1 MVFLNPC
8 DQETGNTNEE
18 IGGRRCSILS
28 CDREFCNTSNGDSR
42 HRGTDS
48 VIDRQKPTNVFSGLT
63 MIHSNCQSAMNKR
76 SEILDLVNSERPHV
90 LALTE
95 FGASK
100 DINDGELG
108 IDGYTLYRGDHSDGR
123 GGLGKGVA
131 LYMQNTLNHS
141 ACPKMDGESFDCAAW
156 SLVKLM
162 DGKRLLLGTVYR
174 SPNSSDENNRNLL
187 KLLQLTAS
195 VPHDFLMICGDFN
208 LPSIDWRTNQV
219 QDGQSSFTAAF
230 LETVED
236 MNLFQ
241 HVKGPTRF
249 RGTQNSCLDLVF
261 TNEETM
267 VNEVTEIPPLGKSD
281 HVCQKWSLIVG
292 EMMFKNTTRLR
303 PNFKRANWTAIKEQL
318 RVYKNDPSDPP
329 GVMVEKLV
337 GKIDELRE
345 VYIPHCKPRGM
356 KHRLPWM
363 KANSLKKQ
371 RAVKWRKWKRYKESG
386 LPRDYDALLDG
397 AEQTG

>member
-1 MVFLNPC
+1 M
-8 DQETGNTNEE
+8 
-18 IGGRRCSILS
+18 
-28 CDREFCNTSNGDSR
+28 
-42 HRGTDS
+42 
-48 VIDRQKPTNVFSGLT
+48 DRQMPTNVFTGLT
-63 MIHSNCQSAMNKR
+63 IIHSNCQSAMNKK

-95 FGASK
+95 FGASR

-108 IDGYTLYRGDHSDGR
+108 IDGYTLYRGDHSDGK
-123 GGLGKGVA
+123 GGLGRGVA
-131 LYMQNTLNHS
+131 LYVQDTLNHS
-141 ACPKMDGESFDCAAW
+141 ACPKMDGESFDCLAW

-162 DGKRLLLGTVYR
+162 DGKRLLLGAVYR
-174 SPNSSDENNRNLL
+174 SPNSSDENNQNLL
-187 KLLQLTAS
+187 KTLRLAAS

-219 QDGQSSFTAAF
+219 QDGQNSFTATF

-241 HVKGPTRF
+241 HVRRPTRF
-249 RGTQNSCLDLVF
+249 RGAQNSCLDLVF

-267 VNEVTEIPPLGKSD
+267 VNEVMEIPPLGKSD

-292 EMMFKNTTRLR
+292 ETMFKNTTRLR
-303 PNFKRANWTAIKEQL
+303 PNFKRANWTAIKAQL
-318 RVYKNDPSDPP
+318 RRYQNDPLDPP

-345 VYIPHCKPRGM
+345 VFIPHCRPRGT

-363 KANSLKKQ
+363 KASSLKKQ
-371 RAVKWRKWKRYKESG
+371 RAVKWRKWKWF
-386 LPRDYDALLDG
+386 
-397 AEQTG
+397 